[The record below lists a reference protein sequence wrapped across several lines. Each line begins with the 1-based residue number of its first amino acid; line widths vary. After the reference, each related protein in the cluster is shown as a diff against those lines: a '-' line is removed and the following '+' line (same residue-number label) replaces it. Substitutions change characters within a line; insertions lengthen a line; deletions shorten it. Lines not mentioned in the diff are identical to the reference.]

1 MRLVMRL
8 AHKGGTMKPDH
19 LRILMHALGVS
30 NSSWVGHRNSFV
42 PGGQDVDHC
51 RELVQAGW
59 MRQGLTNRVFV
70 VTEQGRSVMQAQ
82 LAGEMYGAILADR
95 IDQAAFMTASERDS
109 PNSVGF
115 DGLVEALTDNPAVRA
130 SASDEFARD
139 LFGLCMALRTELEI
153 AHKDRPF
160 DEVAGDPTAANR
172 EALMAR
178 AARILGMGGQTPVG
192 SKDVELEDDLPV
204 EVPHA

>member
-1 MRLVMRL
+1 
-8 AHKGGTMKPDH
+8 MKPDH

-42 PGGQDVDHC
+42 PGGLDVDHC

-59 MRQGLTNRVFV
+59 MRQGLTNSVFA

-95 IDQAAFMTASERDS
+95 IDQAAFMTACERDS

-115 DGLVEALTDNPAVRA
+115 DGLVESLTDNPAVRA

-139 LFGLCMALRTELEI
+139 LFSLCMALQIELET
-153 AHKDRPF
+153 AQKGRPF
-160 DEVAGDPTAANR
+160 DGVADGPTAASR

-178 AARILGMGGQTPVG
+178 AARILGMGRQTPVG
-192 SKDVELEDDLPV
+192 SQDVEPVAELEDDLPV